1 MVQSDYEKVKQFT
14 EESTG
19 KKTPSEPRPM
29 TDKEVTF
36 ITQMILSELIELN
49 QTRSKT
55 VKEACDMVQE
65 AMDVMRKKDLS
76 KQVVLKDKYE
86 LIDAQIDAGVDI
98 WYYWLNL
105 CSKVGVDASKYFDL
119 VHNANMD
126 KKDLNTNKFIIRK
139 SDGKVLKRKG
149 WKPADTLGYVKSLF
163 DTEE

>member
-14 EESTG
+14 EESTL

-49 QTRSKT
+49 QTRSKN
-55 VKEACDMVQE
+55 VGEACDMVQE

-76 KQVVLKDKYE
+76 KQVVLRDKYE

-105 CSKVGVDASKYFDL
+105 CSKVGVDASKYFNL

-126 KKDLNTNKFIIRK
+126 KKDKQTDKFIIRK
-139 SDGKVLKRKG
+139 SDGKVLKRDG
-149 WKPADTLGYVKSLF
+149 WNPADTLGYVKSLF
-163 DTEE
+163 DEV